1 MERWL
6 VGKHGSAGNDINS
19 GDNGDDDRDDG
30 SGDDGS
36 GDDGWL

>member
-6 VGKHGSAGNDINS
+6 VGKHGSAGDDINS
-19 GDNGDDDRDDG
+19 GDNGDDDRDG